1 MPPTLTPA
9 VLKPAAVDRC
19 DGDRILVEALVP
31 KLLERVDI
39 GVRGQPQ
46 PNDLRS
52 CVNDATFRVNR
63 IRTSSR
69 TQDIRYTIGR

>member
-19 DGDRILVEALVP
+19 DGDRILVEALAP

-39 GVRGQPQ
+39 GVEVARKMLVTAGDN
-46 PNDLRS
+46 PNRM
-52 CVNDATFRVNR
+52 
-63 IRTSSR
+63 TSEAALTMRHS
-69 TQDIRYTIGR
+69 G

>member
-1 MPPTLTPA
+1 MPPTLKPA

-39 GVRGQPQ
+39 GAEVARKILVTAGDN
-46 PNDLRS
+46 PNRM
-52 CVNDATFRVNR
+52 
-63 IRTSSR
+63 TSEAALTMRHS
-69 TQDIRYTIGR
+69 G

>member
-39 GVRGQPQ
+39 GVEVARKILVTAGDN
-46 PNDLRS
+46 PN
-52 CVNDATFRVNR
+52 
-63 IRTSSR
+63 RTTSEAALAMGHS
-69 TQDIRYTIGR
+69 G